1 MIKIITK
8 AFTDRKYNY
17 TSFIYVKVSEER
29 TFQFL
34 FNSKEMLEKKV
45 IIAWAEKIAKD
56 NNTTIVNAFEIMEM
70 IISDYLFKLDKNNTH
85 LVINDTSEFIDA
97 MIKHSLKE

>member
-17 TSFIYVKVSEER
+17 TSFIYVSQQEER

-34 FNSKEMLEKKV
+34 FNSKEMLEK
-45 IIAWAEKIAKD
+45 
-56 NNTTIVNAFEIMEM
+56 M
-70 IISDYLFKLDKNNTH
+70 
-85 LVINDTSEFIDA
+85 
-97 MIKHSLKE
+97 